1 MVAADLDGRVRLR
14 AFEFLTEQ
22 TQLHHA
28 AFDHHILGIRP
39 DLTVELSASL
49 LRQADGPML
58 EHGLRGF
65 HGARILVPHETRLRP
80 NSDFLAERYELFRAA
95 G

>member
-1 MVAADLDGRVRLR
+1 M
-14 AFEFLTEQ
+14 
-22 TQLHHA
+22 
-28 AFDHHILGIRP
+28 AFDRHVLGIRP

-65 HGARILVPHETRLRP
+65 HGTTILVPHDARLKP
-80 NSDFLAERYELFRAA
+80 NAEFLAERYELFRVAS
-95 G
+95 